1 MRTVIAACSLS
12 VLMLASQAEAASLC
26 WDPTA
31 DGFFSLTYSQFE
43 TGPFQ
48 VLKEVPANPPCIP
61 IAEFGFYKITIPNGG
76 PSSNVA
82 HYSLDVET
90 GWQATVAALEAR
102 VKALEG
108 GTTPPTTTSTVIVK
122 TLSATAVE
130 ISCVSGVRPSQ
141 VLVGE
146 KRVVTCTQ

>member
-1 MRTVIAACSLS
+1 MRTVIAACALAL
-12 VLMLASQAEAASLC
+12 VASQAEAASLC

-90 GWQATVAALEAR
+90 GWKGTVQALEAR
-102 VKALEG
+102 VKILETG
-108 GTTPPTTTSTVIVK
+108 SIPAPTTGNITAKVLDANRIEVTGLNCAKLVTSGT
-122 TLSATAVE
+122 
-130 ISCVSGVRPSQ
+130 GM
-141 VLVGE
+141 
-146 KRVVTCTQ
+146 KRVVTCVH